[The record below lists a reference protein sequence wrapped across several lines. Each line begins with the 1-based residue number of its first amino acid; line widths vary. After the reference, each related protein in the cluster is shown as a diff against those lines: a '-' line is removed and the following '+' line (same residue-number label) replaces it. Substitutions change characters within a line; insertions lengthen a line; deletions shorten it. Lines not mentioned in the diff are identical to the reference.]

1 MPRALRSAVRLAK
14 SLIVTAPWASGPR
27 TRPVTLAGHSPRTA
41 GAIGAG
47 AGAVAGGGAGTGACF
62 GMLMTAGGAGAG
74 AAVAVDTMVA
84 SGVGRVSV
92 AGSDETWLG
101 GGSITTMLT
110 PAVDGVVVAGR
121 STYP

>member
-1 MPRALRSAVRLAK
+1 MLFRS
-14 SLIVTAPWASGPR
+14 
-27 TRPVTLAGHSPRTA
+27 HSPRTA

-47 AGAVAGGGAGTGACF
+47 AGAVAGGGAGSGTGACF

-92 AGSDETWLG
+92 VGSDETWLG